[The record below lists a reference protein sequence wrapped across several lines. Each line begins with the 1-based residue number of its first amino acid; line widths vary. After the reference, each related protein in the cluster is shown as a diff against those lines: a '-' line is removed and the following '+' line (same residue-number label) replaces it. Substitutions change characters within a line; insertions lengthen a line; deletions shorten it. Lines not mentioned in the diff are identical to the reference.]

1 MLLAPFP
8 RYQIAIALSIDML
21 QGTRQMTII
30 LLVYLIIYIKQL
42 MNVSNQFYFWFST
55 KLYAINITDFVTNS
69 EWS

>member
-42 MNVSNQFYFWFST
+42 MNVSNQFYF
-55 KLYAINITDFVTNS
+55 
-69 EWS
+69 